1 MVLMAPQGNANIG
14 AAARAMKN
22 YGINDLRL
30 VKPASPL
37 TVRAYTW
44 AMGARNVL
52 DGAQVFAHL
61 DEALGDMAQ
70 AVAFTRRTGR
80 MRRQTLSLEEAA
92 PWIVSRAK
100 AGGVALVFGREDSG
114 LTNAEIKRADAIVTI
129 PTCEAFPSLNL
140 AQAVL
145 LACYEVNRQL
155 GSQAATGPEQHAES
169 FISREEIVDVL
180 NRIKEALDGLGYRK
194 SGKDAIQAKILHRIE
209 RIIGRA
215 GLSDKDQGMIE
226 GLATR
231 IIQRVKK

>member
-1 MVLMAPQGNANIG
+1 MVLMAPQGDANIG

-22 YGINDLRL
+22 YGISDLRL
-30 VKPASPL
+30 VNPASPL

-44 AMGARNVL
+44 AMGARDVL
-52 DGAQVFAHL
+52 DGAKVFDHL

-80 MRRQTLSLEEAA
+80 MRRQPVSLEEAA
-92 PWIVSRAK
+92 PWIASRAK
-100 AGGVALVFGREDSG
+100 TGGVALVFGREDSG
-114 LTNAEIKRADAIVTI
+114 LTNAEIKRTDVIVTI
-129 PTCEAFPSLNL
+129 PTCKAFPSLNL

-145 LACYEVNRQL
+145 LACYEINRHKE
-155 GSQAATGPEQHAES
+155 SQAPTEPKRSAES
-169 FISREEIVDVL
+169 FVSREEVTGALD
-180 NRIKEALDGLGYRK
+180 RIKEALDSLGYRK

-209 RIIGRA
+209 RIVGRA
-215 GLSDKDQGMIE
+215 GLSDKDRGMIE